1 MNTRRFRVAAIL
13 LTAALATAC
22 KGGGSQT
29 DQRLKEVEQKL
40 ADTQKQLAD
49 EQARKEADAA
59 AQAQAAQA
67 QADAAA
73 AAAAAAP
80 GGAKGATGT
89 TGSAKKAAAQG
100 AASQKYVTAEQAAAA
115 RGEAQ
120 KVVEQQRN
128 VNAAQADTNAHLQ
141 NQVDA
146 LKPRQLTIPAG
157 TTIQVR
163 TVSELSTDKLA
174 DGSTFDAVL
183 EKDLKSGDAVIAKAG
198 SRAHG
203 VVVTS
208 DKGGRVKG
216 TASLI
221 LGLKSIVTVRGTTL
235 AVQTDTTS
243 SEAASTKKKDAVRTG
258 IATGVGAAVGG
269 IIGGGK
275 GAAIG
280 AGTGAAVG
288 VGTNAATRGAAAK
301 VEAESLLEFHL
312 AAPVTVTYTPA
323 PPQ

>member
-1 MNTRRFRVAAIL
+1 MTTRRFHVAAVL
-13 LTAALATAC
+13 LAGALATAC
-22 KGGGSQT
+22 KGGDSQT
-29 DQRLKEVEQKL
+29 DQRLKDMEQKL

-49 EQARKEADAA
+49 AEAKKSGDAA
-59 AQAQAAQA
+59 AQAQSTE
-67 QADAAA
+67 AAA
-73 AAAAAAP
+73 A
-80 GGAKGATGT
+80 
-89 TGSAKKAAAQG
+89 Q
-100 AASQKYVTAEQAAAA
+100 
-115 RGEAQ
+115 RGEAAQ
-120 KVVEQQRN
+120 KVVEQQKN
-128 VNAAQADTNAHLQ
+128 VNAAQADTNANLQ
-141 NQVDA
+141 NQVDS
-146 LKPRQLTIPAG
+146 LKPRQITIPAG
-157 TTIQVR
+157 TTLQVR
-163 TVSELSTDKLA
+163 TTSELSTDKVS

-183 EKDLKSGDAVIAKAG
+183 EKDLKSGDAVVAKAG

-258 IATGVGAAVGG
+258 VATGVGAVVGG
-269 IIGGGK
+269 IVGGGK

-312 AAPVTVTYTPA
+312 AAPVTFTYTPA
-323 PPQ
+323 QK

>member
-1 MNTRRFRVAAIL
+1 MTTRRFRVAAVVL
-13 LTAALATAC
+13 AAALATAC
-22 KGGGSQT
+22 KGGGSET
-29 DQRLKEVEQKL
+29 DQRLKETEQKL
-40 ADTQKQLAD
+40 ADAEKQLA
-49 EQARKEADAA
+49 EAEARKNADAA
-59 AQAQAAQA
+59 AQAQGTA

-73 AAAAAAP
+73 TAN
-80 GGAKGATGT
+80 GGAGT
-89 TGSAKKAAAQG
+89 TGTARNAG
-100 AASQKYVTAEQAAAA
+100 APGQSYVTTEQAAAA
-115 RGEAQ
+115 RGEAK
-120 KVVEQQRN
+120 KVGEQQKN
-128 VNAAQADTNAHLQ
+128 VNAAQADTNAQLQ
-141 NQVDA
+141 KQVDS
-146 LKPRQLTIPAG
+146 LKPRQVTIPAG

-163 TVSELSTDKLA
+163 TTSELSTDKVS
-174 DGSTFDAVL
+174 DGSAFDTVL
-183 EKDLKSGDAVIAKAG
+183 EKDLKAGDTVIAKAG

-258 IATGVGAAVGG
+258 VATGVGAVVGG
-269 IIGGGK
+269 IVGGGK

-312 AAPVTVTYTPA
+312 AAPVTFTYTPA
-323 PPQ
+323 PQ